1 MTGASSSNPTP
12 EQIRRAADGELSP
25 GEPAVDASA
34 DSAVR
39 FERELRSAVGR
50 VMGKTS
56 APAGLADRV
65 RAAMAAAEVGDS
77 IHLDDAR
84 DGLIETAPAAAAA
97 TTTVTTPSA
106 DAPSADAPAAT
117 ADGGSI
123 NFLRWLESPRRA
135 NAAAVAAVL
144 ALVIGAIGFGIVMP
158 SITQWGQAT
167 PERFVERAATFAA
180 NEHGRCTGD
189 SARAGKFTEFSDVDD
204 ARDFLSRHLNRP
216 ASGIRIPDL
225 TDRGYEFVGVSACH
239 VPGGLPSVHVVWR
252 SIEPNAGG
260 HHPMV
265 SGFVTLDRD
274 QFELRDAA
282 AADVRVGGV
291 PLPDGSTCTRTVR
304 VIRDGGL
311 AFLIVCCD
319 ESATDVCARRLAG
332 GMGG

>member
-1 MTGASSSNPTP
+1 MTGASSSNPSP
-12 EQIRRAADGELSP
+12 DQIRRAADGEFSP

-34 DSAVR
+34 ESAVR
-39 FERELRSAVGR
+39 FEQELRSAVGR
-50 VMGKTS
+50 VMGEMQ
-56 APAGLADRV
+56 APAGLADQVRV
-65 RAAMAAAEVGDS
+65 AMAAAPVSDA

-84 DGLIETAPAAAAA
+84 DGLLEVAPAVPLTSAPADTSA
-97 TTTVTTPSA
+97 VTTG
-106 DAPSADAPAAT
+106 DRM
-117 ADGGSI
+117 

-144 ALVIGAIGFGIVMP
+144 ALVIGAIGFGVVMP

-189 SARAGKFTEFSDVDD
+189 SARVRKFTEFTEMAD
-204 ARDFLSRHLNRP
+204 AQAFLARHLNRP

-225 TDRGYEFVGVSACH
+225 VDRGYAFVGVSACH
-239 VPGGLPSVHVVWR
+239 VPGGLPSVHAVWR
-252 SIEPNAGG
+252 SIEPNDAGQFQ
-260 HHPMV
+260 MV

-282 AADVRVGGV
+282 AADVRVGGIS
-291 PLPDGSTCTRTVR
+291 LPDGSTCSRTVR

-319 ESATDVCARRLAG
+319 ETATDICARRLAG
-332 GMGG
+332 GFGG